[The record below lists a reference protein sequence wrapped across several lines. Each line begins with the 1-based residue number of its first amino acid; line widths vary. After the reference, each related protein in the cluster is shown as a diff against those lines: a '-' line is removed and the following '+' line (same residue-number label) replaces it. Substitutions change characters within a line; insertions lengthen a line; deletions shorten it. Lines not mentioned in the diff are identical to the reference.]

1 MANDVFK
8 GITIVGTSNQS
19 YSHAIEVAIERAQT
33 TLRDLKWFRV
43 LEQNGAIREGRIE
56 YQVTLELFF
65 KLQGENIGEG

>member
-19 YSHAIEVAIERAQT
+19 FSHAIEVAIERAHS
-33 TLRDLKWFRV
+33 TLRELRWFRV
-43 LEQNGAIREGRIE
+43 VEQNGGIREGRIE

-65 KLQGENIGEG
+65 KIQGENLGEG

>member
-65 KLQGENIGEG
+65 KLRGENIGEG

>member
-1 MANDVFK
+1 MASDVFK

-33 TLRDLKWFRV
+33 TLRELRWFRV
-43 LEQNGAIREGRIE
+43 LEQNGAVREGRIE

-65 KLQGENIGEG
+65 KLQGENMGEG

>member
-65 KLQGENIGEG
+65 KLKGEAIGEG

>member
-65 KLQGENIGEG
+65 KLKGENIGEG

>member
-33 TLRDLKWFRV
+33 TLRELRWFRV
-43 LEQNGAIREGRIE
+43 IEQ
-56 YQVTLELFF
+56 Q
-65 KLQGENIGEG
+65 